1 MDLPTEPAARNIITP
16 KRHLSNLQVYIYIYI
31 YIVLRISFIINLRF
45 ITKNIYFR
53 IKMALPA
60 INR

>member
-16 KRHLSNLQVYIYIYI
+16 KRHLSNLQVYIYI